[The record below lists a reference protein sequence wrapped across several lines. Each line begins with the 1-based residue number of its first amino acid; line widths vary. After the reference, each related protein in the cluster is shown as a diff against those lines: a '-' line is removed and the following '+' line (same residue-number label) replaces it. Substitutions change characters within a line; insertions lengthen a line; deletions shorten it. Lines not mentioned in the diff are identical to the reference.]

1 MSHPHHYDLDGAKAL
16 GDRLGVDWTKIELE
30 QFRKGLEVEF
40 EHGSDDPETNVTN
53 DDPILTG
60 KIAWA
65 HVKEIR
71 DYYDRLEEMEA
82 EGEAY
87 WEAAQAG

>member
-1 MSHPHHYDLDGAKAL
+1 MSHPHHYDLDEARAL
-16 GDRLGVDWTKIELE
+16 GDRLGIDWTRFEAE

-40 EHGSDDPETNVTN
+40 EHGAGDPETNVTN

-65 HVKEIR
+65 HLKEIP
-71 DYYDRLEEMEA
+71 DYYDRLEQMEA

-87 WEAAQAG
+87 WEATQAG

>member
-53 DDPILTG
+53 DDPVLTG

-65 HVKEIR
+65 HLKEIR
-71 DYYDRLEEMEA
+71 DYYDRLEEMED

>member
-16 GDRLGVDWTKIELE
+16 GDRLGVDWTKIEVE

-40 EHGSDDPETNVTN
+40 EHGSNDPETNVTN
-53 DDPILTG
+53 DDPVLTG

>member
-40 EHGSDDPETNVTN
+40 EHGSDDPQTNVTN
-53 DDPILTG
+53 DDPVLTG

-65 HVKEIR
+65 HIKEIR

>member
-16 GDRLGVDWTKIELE
+16 GDRLGVDWANIELE

-40 EHGSDDPETNVTN
+40 EHGSNDPETNVTN
-53 DDPILTG
+53 DDPVLTG

-65 HVKEIR
+65 HLKEIP

-87 WEAAQAG
+87 WEAAQSG